1 MRHTLMQRITVR
13 IVAIVA
19 LILAA
24 LLILTRRTPALANGQ
39 TETSSQRSDSSPAST
54 RPADKARPDRT
65 SPDSHRDSPQL
76 IELKKRWLALSE
88 LDPSL
93 ATTYAE
99 RDKLS
104 EESARTL
111 LCSEDAIELILFLR
125 EKNIDNV
132 VESRVEGLFKSD
144 LAAEARQ
151 SLVDLPNKPSADSIN
166 YRMQLSREAGEGCPP
181 DEFQAFSAALAD
193 PICSQEAYFGQQ
205 VALAKT
211 DPTGALKATIAEL
224 GKGIR
229 SNTSSDSINHLIR
242 ALPPQTDFAEIDGLL
257 PHTEPTGPDLS
268 STYAY
273 TSSGL
278 INQWSKS
285 DPSAAAHHI
294 MEHPD
299 RYPVSKIGTPVGEL
313 LTKDL
318 ATGIEWIQELP
329 EGPYFDQAA
338 SVAITRL
345 IDGGKPQEAHVL
357 ASQIGDPELRKSLM
371 KAALGPPP
379 RYTEDTDRE

>member
-1 MRHTLMQRITVR
+1 MQRITVR

-24 LLILTRRTPALANGQ
+24 LLILTRRTRDRANEQ
-39 TETSSQRSDSSPAST
+39 TSPRGSDSAST
-54 RPADKARPDRT
+54 STAPRPESKARPART

-76 IELKKRWLALSE
+76 IALKKRWLALKE
-88 LDPSL
+88 LDPNQ
-93 ATTYAE
+93 ATEESYTE
-99 RDKLS
+99 RNKLS

-132 VESRVEGLFKSD
+132 VESRIEKLFKSD
-144 LAAEARQ
+144 LAADARQ
-151 SLVDLPNKPSADSIN
+151 SLVDLLNKPSADGTN
-166 YRMQLSREAGEGCPP
+166 YRMHFSRLAGEGCPP

-193 PICSQEAYFGQQ
+193 PICSQEAFFGQQ

-211 DPTGALKATIAEL
+211 DPTGALKATIAEVE
-224 GKGIR
+224 KGTR
-229 SNTSSDSINHLIR
+229 SNTSSDSINRLIS
-242 ALPPQTDFAEIDGLL
+242 ALPPQTDFAEIDSLL
-257 PHTEPTGPDLS
+257 PHTEPTGPELS

-273 TSSGL
+273 MSSGL
-278 INQWSKS
+278 VNQWSKS

-299 RYPVSKIGTPVGEL
+299 RYPVSKIETPVMEIL
-313 LTKDL
+313 SKDL

-345 IDGGKPQEAHVL
+345 MDARKPQEAHLL
-357 ASQIGDPELRKSLM
+357 ASQIGDPELRRALM

-379 RYTEDTDRE
+379 RYEEDNDRK